1 MQWKI
6 DTEVLRVDFQ
16 ACTLDL
22 SFVYILLLGLKEFS
36 QPHLFVPETREKKQ
50 QLQIMV
56 EIRVEV

>member
-6 DTEVLRVDFQ
+6 DKEALKVDFQ

-36 QPHLFVPETREKKQ
+36 QPHLFVPEAREKKQ
-50 QLQIMV
+50 QLQIRV
-56 EIRVEV
+56 EITKV